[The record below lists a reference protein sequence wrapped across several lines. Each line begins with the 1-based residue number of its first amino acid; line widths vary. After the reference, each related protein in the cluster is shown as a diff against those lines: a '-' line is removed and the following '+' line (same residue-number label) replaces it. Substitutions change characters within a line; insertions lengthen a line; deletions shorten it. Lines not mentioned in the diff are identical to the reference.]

1 MKFSFCGNE
10 PGTVTTELLAVG
22 AFEGQLSESPGF
34 IPLDRMLDGK
44 LAQLATQEDFQGKD
58 DQTFLLH
65 TLDRLPARRLLI
77 VGLGRREEFH
87 VPDTR
92 RYGAAVVQAAQKAG
106 CQSAA
111 LMLPALGPS
120 AHELAVQFLVEGAL
134 LGSYRFEK
142 YRSKEATTPDKLA
155 QLTILVSGEEPLA
168 VARGEIVARAVA
180 TARDLVNEPASKLTP
195 QKLAETAAAVA
206 EERGLEC
213 KVLGPKECEKQRM
226 RLLLAVA
233 QGSVEEPRFVHLT
246 YRPKGKER
254 AKRKV
259 VIVGKAVTFDSG
271 GLSLKPAA
279 SMLDMKTDMAG
290 AAAALGVVQALPALG
305 LKSEV
310 HVLIPAAE
318 NMLSGSAYKVGDIV
332 TGLGGKSVEIVN
344 TDAEG
349 RLTLADALAYA
360 AKLAPDE
367 IIDLATL
374 TAACVV
380 ALGPHIA
387 GVMGNDRA
395 FVERVLGAARR
406 VGEEMWPLPL
416 PERLKEQLKSP
427 VADLKNSGERWG
439 GALLGG
445 LFLREFVGKVPWVH
459 VDIAGPASAEK
470 DAGHVRKGGTGF
482 GVATVLEYLQSRDSA

>member
-1 MKFSFCGNE
+1 
-10 PGTVTTELLAVG
+10 V
-22 AFEGQLSESPGF
+22 
-34 IPLDRMLDGK
+34 
-44 LAQLATQEDFQGKD
+44 
-58 DQTFLLH
+58 
-65 TLDRLPARRLLI
+65 
-77 VGLGRREEFH
+77 
-87 VPDTR
+87 
-92 RYGAAVVQAAQKAG
+92 
-106 CQSAA
+106 
-111 LMLPALGPS
+111 
-120 AHELAVQFLVEGAL
+120 L

-142 YRSKEATTPDKLA
+142 YRSKDATTPDKLA
-155 QLTILVSGEEPLA
+155 QVKILVPEEPLA
-168 VARGEIVARAVA
+168 LARGEIVARAVA
-180 TARDLVNEPASKLTP
+180 MARDLVNEPASKLTP
-195 QKLAETAAAVA
+195 RALAEAAEALA
-206 EERGLEC
+206 QEKGLDC
-213 KVLGPKECEKQRM
+213 KVLGPKECERQRM

-259 VIVGKAVTFDSG
+259 VIVGKAITFDSG

-290 AAAALGVVQALPALG
+290 AAAALGVAQALPSLG

-318 NMLSGSAYKVGDIV
+318 NMPSGSACKIGDIV
-332 TGLGGKSVEIVN
+332 TGLGGKTVEIVN

-349 RLTLADALAYA
+349 RLTLADALSYA
-360 AKLAPDE
+360 IKLAPDE
-367 IIDLATL
+367 VIDLATL

-387 GVMGNDRA
+387 GVMGNDRS
-395 FVERVLGAARR
+395 FVEHFLAAARR
-406 VGEEMWPLPL
+406 AGEEMWPLPL

-459 VDIAGPASAEK
+459 VDLAGPASAEK
-470 DAGHVRKGGTGF
+470 DAGHIRKGGTGF
-482 GVATVLEYLQSRDSA
+482 GVSAVLEYLLSRDDAA